1 MCEEE
6 FFYWKGTCDTSCEDI
21 SPRGLTT
28 TLGIIAVILVW
39 LILNKSAGGLY
50 ELSALKQW
58 PGPPG
63 SPGHKEAQKH
73 TA

>member
-50 ELSALKQW
+50 GPISPKAVARAPWLSR
-58 PGPPG
+58 P
-63 SPGHKEAQKH
+63 
-73 TA
+73 